1 MTYCEKSRELGYKEL
16 VKIAMQLNSE
26 TDLNRLLQLIVR
38 ESNILVQAER
48 TVLFMV
54 DHEHH
59 EVYAK
64 AWSSPD
70 DREVRLPVG
79 RGIAGLVA
87 FNGEPINLT
96 DAQHDPRFSGSLFG
110 YNPHSLLTVAVK
122 ISDGTIIGVLQCLN
136 KGSGN
141 FEESDEEIL
150 SAFCDLA
157 GLAIERTTF
166 SLEQKRL
173 SAQLIFQANHDALT
187 GLPNRLMLEESLAKA
202 LAEANRKK
210 HQVAVL
216 FIDLDRFKMINDS
229 LGHTVGDALLQQVAH
244 RLRGGIRFTDIVA
257 RQGGDEFVIVL
268 SVVKNLQSVSR
279 IAECLLKALREP
291 FIISGQELYISA
303 SIGISLYPT
312 HGSTVTEILRHADN
326 AMYKVKD
333 QGKNNFQYFVQE
345 MDASEQRRLWLM
357 TQLHKALELGEL
369 LLYYQPQVE
378 IETGRLVGAE
388 ALIRWNHRDLGLVS
402 PGEFIPLAEETGLI
416 IPIGG
421 WVIEE
426 ACRQAR
432 DWQLKG
438 LPPTRVSVNVSA
450 LQFSREDFIET
461 VTAALDRSGLD
472 PQWLEL
478 ELTEGLLLGDTFSI
492 AAKLRELKEIGV
504 YLAID
509 DFGTGY
515 SSLRYLQQLPIDTL
529 KIDQSFVRT
538 LGTPQESPKTKAL
551 LKTIAMLGY
560 NLDMRVIA
568 EGVETNQQLSYLEEI
583 GCQEIQGYLI
593 SRPLKVTEYE
603 NFIRQPG
610 GLDASLKK
618 YAPGYNN
625 ITPIQRSA

>member
-1 MTYCEKSRELGYKEL
+1 MIYCKDSRELGYKEL

-26 TDLNRLLQLIVR
+26 TDLNHLLQVIVQ
-38 ESNILVQAER
+38 ESNALVQAER
-48 TVLFMV
+48 TVLFLL
-54 DHEHH
+54 DQEQHEI
-59 EVYAK
+59 YAK

-79 RGIAGLVA
+79 RGIAGMVA
-87 FNGEPINLT
+87 FNGELINLR
-96 DAQHDPRFSGSLFG
+96 DAQNDPRFSDGMVG
-110 YNPHSLLTVAVK
+110 YTAHSLLTVALK
-122 ISDGTIIGVLQCLN
+122 TSSGAITGVLQCLN
-136 KGSGN
+136 KNSGG
-141 FEESDEEIL
+141 FEEADEEIL
-150 SAFCDLA
+150 TAFCELA

-166 SLEQKRL
+166 ALEQKRL

-202 LAEANRKK
+202 LNDANRKK

-244 RLRGGIRFTDIVA
+244 RLQGGVRFTDIVA

-268 SVVKNLQSVSR
+268 SVVKNLQSVTR
-279 IAECLLKALREP
+279 ITENLLKALCEP
-291 FIISGQELYISA
+291 FIVSGQELYISA

-312 HGSTVTEILRHADN
+312 HGASVTEILRHADN

-333 QGKNNFQYFVQE
+333 QGKNSYQYFVHE
-345 MDASEQRRLWLM
+345 MDESEQRRLWLM

-378 IETGRLVGAE
+378 IENARLVGME
-388 ALIRWNHRDLGLVS
+388 ALIRWNHRDLGLVA

-416 IPIGG
+416 IPIGA

-426 ACRQAR
+426 ACRQAK
-432 DWQLKG
+432 DWQNRG
-438 LPPTRVSVNVSA
+438 LPPVRVSVNVSA
-450 LQFSREDFIET
+450 LQFGREDFIET
-461 VTAALDRSGLD
+461 VLHALHKSGLE
-472 PQWLEL
+472 PRWLEL
-478 ELTEGLLLGDTFSI
+478 ELTEGLLLGDTYSI
-492 AAKLRELKEIGV
+492 TAKLYQLKEIGV

-538 LGTPQESPKTKAL
+538 LGTPQETPKTKAL

-568 EGVETNQQLSYLEEI
+568 EGVETYQQLAYLEEI

-593 SRPLKVTEYE
+593 SHPLKVQEFE
-603 NFIRQPG
+603 SFIRQPG
-610 GLDASLKK
+610 GLVASLKK
-618 YAPGYNN
+618 FGPGYN
-625 ITPIQRSA
+625 ITSIQRTA

>member
-1 MTYCEKSRELGYKEL
+1 MKYCMDSRELGYKEL

-26 TDLNRLLQLIVR
+26 TDLNRLLNVIVR
-38 ESNILVQAER
+38 ESNALVQAAQ
-48 TVLFMV
+48 TVLFLV
-54 DHEHH
+54 DHEQH

-64 AWSSPD
+64 AWSSPE
-70 DREVRLPVG
+70 DREVRLPLG
-79 RGIAGLVA
+79 RGIAGMVA
-87 FNGEPINLT
+87 YNGELINLH
-96 DAQHDPRFSGSLFG
+96 DAQSDSRFSGDLFG
-110 YNPHSLLTVAVK
+110 YSAHSVLTVPLKA
-122 ISDGTIIGVLQCLN
+122 SNGTITGVLQCLN
-136 KGSGN
+136 KGSGG
-141 FEESDEEIL
+141 FEETDEEIL
-150 SAFCDLA
+150 TAFSDLA
-157 GLAIERTTF
+157 GLAIERTMVA
-166 SLEQKRL
+166 LEQSRL

-202 LAEANRKK
+202 LIDASRKK

-244 RLRGGIRFTDIVA
+244 RLQGGIRFTDIVA

-268 SVVKNLQSVSR
+268 SVVKNLQSVTK
-279 IAECLLKALREP
+279 IAENLLKALREP
-291 FIISGQELYISA
+291 FIVSGQELYISA

-333 QGKNNFQYFVQE
+333 QGKNSFQYFVQE
-345 MDASEQRRLWLM
+345 MDESEQRRLWLM

-378 IETGRLVGAE
+378 IENPRLVGLE
-388 ALIRWNHRDLGLVS
+388 ALIRWNHRELGLVS

-416 IPIGG
+416 IPIGA

-426 ACRQAR
+426 ACRQAK
-432 DWQLKG
+432 DWQNRG
-438 LPPTRVSVNVSA
+438 LPPMRVSVNVSA
-450 LQFSREDFIET
+450 LQFGREDFIET
-461 VTAALDRSGLD
+461 VTHALDKSGLA
-472 PQWLEL
+472 PEWLEL
-478 ELTEGLLLGDTFSI
+478 ELTEGLLLGDTQSI
-492 AAKLRELKEIGV
+492 TSKLHQLKEIGV
-504 YLAID
+504 FLAID

-538 LGTPQESPKTKAL
+538 LGTPQETPKTKAL

-568 EGVETNQQLSYLEEI
+568 EGVETYQQFAYLEEI

-593 SRPLKVTEYE
+593 SRPLRVQEFE
-603 NFIRQPG
+603 SFIRQPG
-610 GLDASLKK
+610 GLVASLKK
-618 YAPGYNN
+618 PGPVHK
-625 ITPIQRSA
+625 ITSIQRTA